1 MTPIPELK
9 SAQNL
14 TSADY
19 LAARVK
25 EAYQS
30 LGTEHLSDIESLYA
44 SDIYFEDPLHAV
56 QGRAALMQYFT
67 KQFANLEKCAFK
79 FHSTIVNDTDVF
91 MTWTMF
97 LNHPKLRGGETVRV
111 EGSSYLRTRN
121 GKVYYHR
128 DYFDLGSMLYENVPL
143 LGHIIR
149 KLKSRVGQ

>member
-1 MTPIPELK
+1 MTPTPELK

-19 LAARVK
+19 LASRVK

-30 LGTEHLSDIESLYA
+30 LGTENLSDVESLYA

-56 QGRAALMQYFT
+56 QGRPALMQYFT
-67 KQFANLEKCAFK
+67 KQFANLNKCAFK

-97 LNHPKLRGGETVRV
+97 LNHPKLRGRNCPSRRCKLSAHAKRKGLLPPRL
-111 EGSSYLRTRN
+111 LRSWIY
-121 GKVYYHR
+121 V
-128 DYFDLGSMLYENVPL
+128 V
-143 LGHIIR
+143 
-149 KLKSRVGQ
+149 